1 MSDNE
6 KRIWRWGVS
15 EPSWWQ
21 VLMVSV
27 VCPAS
32 FISAVWFIGWLTD
45 TDPLV
50 TEIWRLRGQIS
61 VLRERLEQLEGKAT
75 REKTL
80 RRVLRE
86 REGGGA

>member
-1 MSDNE
+1 
-6 KRIWRWGVS
+6 
-15 EPSWWQ
+15 
-21 VLMVSV
+21 MVSV

-32 FISAVWFIGWLTD
+32 FITTVWLIGWLTD

-50 TEIWRLRGQIS
+50 TEIWRLRGQVS

-80 RRVLRE
+80 RRVLRG
-86 REGGGA
+86 EGGEK

>member
-1 MSDNE
+1 M
-6 KRIWRWGVS
+6 S

-21 VLMVSV
+21 VLIVAV

-32 FISAVWFIGWLTD
+32 FITAVWLIGWLTD

-50 TEIWRLRGQIS
+50 TEIWRLRGQVS

-86 REGGGA
+86 REGGGE